1 MKRFVAIIL
10 YLGSVVVNAQNSQN
24 LQTDFFSHLT
34 SEAYILSEKGV
45 LKGTERMNEFVS
57 AFKEKNGNE
66 ISYTKDFSIEVNANL
81 EYEIGNIQ
89 SDTMLYSIIAIKQKA
104 DNSESNIEFL
114 IIYEQLEAEN
124 ELNAIDQ
131 SRTNWMKFCNS
142 HQVEKLVSQ
151 LYVKDAYYYNRGRLL
166 KGTQALTSEY
176 SYMNSTNYTLT
187 LSPKHVTF
195 VNDTIAYELGRCS
208 GSYPLPYMLVWE
220 KQVDGTWM
228 ILMDSNY

>member
-10 YLGSVVVNAQNSQN
+10 FLGSVVNAQNSQN

-34 SEAYILSEKGV
+34 SDAYILSEKGV
-45 LKGTERMNEFVS
+45 LKGIERINEFVS
-57 AFKEKNGNE
+57 TFKEENGIE

-81 EYEIGNIQ
+81 AYEIGNIQ
-89 SDTMLYSIIAIKQKA
+89 ANESLYSVMFINQKGE
-104 DNSESNIEFL
+104 DSESNIEFL
-114 IIYEQLEAEN
+114 IIYEQLETED
-124 ELNAIDQ
+124 ELNVIDQ
-131 SRTNWMKFCNS
+131 SRNNWMEFCNS
-142 HQVEKLVSQ
+142 HQVDKLVSQ
-151 LYVKDAYYYNRGRLL
+151 LYVKDSYYYNRGRLL

-176 SYMNSTNYTLT
+176 SYMNSTNYSLT

-195 VNDTIAYELGRCS
+195 VNDTIAYELGRCT

-220 KQVDGTWM
+220 KQADRTWM